1 MMAVGRNTGVFRKLL
16 GSIQNGGIIRIDRK
30 LRKNDEKSFTMI
42 TMITESNSV
51 LITAKGLRVITIY
64 TIAVAAINLLS

>member
-1 MMAVGRNTGVFRKLL
+1 MAVGRNTGVFRKLF

-30 LRKNDEKSFTMI
+30 LRKNGEKSFTMI

>member
-30 LRKNDEKSFTMI
+30 LRKNGEKSFTMI